1 MKKKITLMLTAF
13 IATTLAGCGLV
24 SGKTNENQP
33 EYVINYA
40 HGAADVASLHQGAV
54 KFKELVEEGSDG
66 RIKVQIYPNSQ
77 LGGDRELMEGV
88 QFGDITVMNSNAAV
102 QVNFVPGAA
111 VFDLHFL
118 FQDLEHARATNSD
131 PEFVAKLSKEYEE
144 AGFKFLGTA
153 DQGFRI
159 MTANE
164 VITEPEQMAG
174 KTIRVIENQFHIA
187 AWSAIGASPTPMP
200 FNELYT
206 ALQQGTVDT
215 QETPIELIYSQKFY
229 EQQDYFIMTNH
240 LLQTI
245 PWAMNLEFY
254 NELPEDLQELVSESA
269 TEAISYSNEYLDANI
284 EEMTQEI
291 VDYGIEIIELT
302 PEQQQ
307 SFAEKAQ
314 SVYGQI
320 EAAVD
325 PGIYEAYINAADKN
339 AK

>member
-1 MKKKITLMLTAF
+1 MKNKLLLILTTIVAVL
-13 IATTLAGCGLV
+13 LAGCGVV
-24 SGKTNENQP
+24 SGSTGEEP
-33 EYVINYA
+33 EYIINYA
-40 HGAADVASLHQGAV
+40 HGAADVASLHQGAL
-54 KFKELVEEGSDG
+54 KFKNLVEERSDG

-102 QVNFVPGAA
+102 QVNFVEGAA

-118 FQDLEHARATNSD
+118 FQDLDHARATNSN
-131 PEFVAKLSKEYEE
+131 EKFVALLSKEYED

-164 VITEPEQMAG
+164 VITEPDQMKG
-174 KTIRVIENQFHIA
+174 KTIRVIENQFHIG

-229 EQQDYFIMTNH
+229 EQQDYFVMTNH

-254 NELPEDLQELVSESA
+254 NELPEDLQKVVSESA
-269 TEAISYSNEYLDANI
+269 TEAIAYSNEYLDANI
-284 EEMTQEI
+284 EEMTAEM
-291 VDYGIEIIELT
+291 VEYGIEIVELT
-302 PEQQQ
+302 PEQKQQ
-307 SFAEKAQ
+307 FSQRAQ
-314 SVYGQI
+314 SVYGEI

-325 PGIYEAYINAADKN
+325 PAIYEAYIDAAKETE
-339 AK
+339 K